1 MKVPGMLSARSVR
14 AAVVGATLKS
24 IDKSFHV
31 VMQGPQA
38 DGRTAANAYRSLR
51 QEYWRR

>member
-14 AAVVGATLKS
+14 PAVVGATLKS
-24 IDKSFHV
+24 IDKSSIK
-31 VMQGPQA
+31 
-38 DGRTAANAYRSLR
+38 DIRTVHYG